1 MSENNKALTKAL
13 EWVVEIDP
21 PAIIASVKAE
31 REKYPDL
38 SNQKLAE
45 RHSLPLDGK
54 LLQQDL

>member
-45 RHSLPLDGK
+45 RAFSSARWKASSTGF
-54 LLQQDL
+54 